1 MSAPYALK
9 VAYGRETI
17 ELNVAPDTSVKV
29 LKDLIAERCS
39 ALARNMRL
47 ISKGK
52 TLADK
57 DTLAGAGLSDG
68 AKLMMLAGGA
78 PVVSAVRNSLEAS
91 ARLSLLTLQERR
103 ARLRCL
109 LRAELERPL
118 SPRRHRSL
126 LAEQP
131 PATPLGPQRAS
142 SRCATLGSQR
152 CPARCG
158 RWAALRVAST
168 CAATHGLAAWG
179 NKSLRSAT

>member
-1 MSAPYALK
+1 
-9 VAYGRETI
+9 
-17 ELNVAPDTSVKV
+17 VKA

-52 TLADK
+52 TLADE
-57 DTLAGAGLSDG
+57 DSLAGAGLSDG

-78 PVVSAVRNSLEAS
+78 PVVSAVRRTGVAAS
-91 ARLSLLTLQERR
+91 ACRPLLTHQERR

-109 LRAELERPL
+109 LRAELERRL
-118 SPRRHRSL
+118 SQRRHRSL
-126 LAEQP
+126 PAEQL
-131 PATPLGPQRAS
+131 PATPLGPQQAS

-158 RWAALRVAST
+158 RAALRAAST
-168 CAATHGLAAWG
+168 CAATRGLEAWAR
-179 NKSLRSAT
+179 KSLRSAT